1 MQTNASLAT
10 AWVDFLAEVERAR
23 RYIGCTNS
31 AAWFRGHSL
40 ESWPLTP
47 SILRFGTLENKDD
60 EDEIRRRREGIR
72 LLEESWKQELLA
84 KKNAKK
90 LLQPGQE
97 ASNTGSTRL
106 EYHDS
111 VERANA
117 RKREIAVAKQ
127 ELLRFL
133 APLEAERE
141 LFDEFVFRAG
151 KSHADPSW
159 QVLAEMRHH
168 GAPTRLLDWT
178 DRLDIALYFA
188 LQGYRDEWELT
199 GGRGDFLERARS
211 LPIPCIW
218 VLNPYV
224 LSKRVTK
231 RTSIW
236 DIAREPAYDY
246 YSRLLVD
253 RDWPFDEPIPIY
265 PPARIERIRHQRGY
279 FIVFGNEKGSME
291 TQVAGRIR
299 CIMKL
304 EVKPEAAVFC
314 MQYLA
319 SLQGLSRFE
328 IYRDLD
334 SLGQEL
340 AIRYAAM
347 HEKRKAAPGNAP
359 ARPS

>member
-1 MQTNASLAT
+1 MKNNSMPTPASLAT

-40 ESWPLTP
+40 DSWTLTP
-47 SILRFGTLENKDD
+47 SILRFGALEDRDD
-60 EDEIRRRREGIR
+60 EDEIRRRREAIKR
-72 LLEESWKQELLA
+72 LEESWKQELLA

-90 LLQPGQE
+90 LLQADQ
-97 ASNTGSTRL
+97 STSGLDSVRL
-106 EYHDS
+106 AYHDS

-117 RKREIAVAKQ
+117 KKREIAAARQ

-133 APLEAERE
+133 APVEAERE

-168 GAPTRLLDWT
+168 GVPTRLLDWT

-188 LQGYRDEWELT
+188 LQRYRDEWEKINYK
-199 GGRGDFLERARS
+199 GEFLDLARD
-211 LPIPCIW
+211 LPAPCIW

-224 LSKRVTK
+224 LSKRVTN

-236 DIAREPAYDY
+236 DVAREPAYDY
-246 YSRLLVD
+246 YARLLVK

-265 PPARIERIRHQRGY
+265 PPARIERIRYQRGY
-279 FIVFGNEKGSME
+279 FTVLGNERGAIES
-291 TQVAGRIR
+291 QVAGRIR
-299 CIMKL
+299 CIIKL
-304 EVKPEAAVFC
+304 SMKPECALFC
-314 MQYLA
+314 LQYL
-319 SLQGLSRFE
+319 SSIQGLSRFE
-328 IYRDLD
+328 VYRDLD

-340 AIRYAAM
+340 ASRYAAM
-347 HEKRKAAPGNAP
+347 HDKKKQRHI
-359 ARPS
+359 